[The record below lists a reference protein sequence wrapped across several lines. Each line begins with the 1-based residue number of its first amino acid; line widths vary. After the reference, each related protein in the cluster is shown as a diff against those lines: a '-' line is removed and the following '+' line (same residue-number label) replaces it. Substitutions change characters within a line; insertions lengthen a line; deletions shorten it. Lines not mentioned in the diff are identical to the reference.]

1 MESPETK
8 PPKKLGKGMWLIAWL
23 CLGGLSYQYFDNKVA
38 RQYNPNGVIN
48 HQDQTGSI
56 TLVQNRQGH
65 YVLDGLINE
74 QQVTFMLDTG
84 ATSTVVPQHIA
95 EQIGLTRGYA
105 SQVSTANGVI
115 SVYSTQI
122 KSLSLGALTLY
133 DLSAQINPYM
143 DDDTVLLGMNVLRQ
157 FKLVQQGNEL
167 TISFN

>member
-23 CLGGLSYQYFDNKVA
+23 CLGGLSYQYFDSKIA
-38 RQYNPNGVIN
+38 REYNPNGIIN
-48 HQDQTGSI
+48 HQGKTGSI

-65 YVLDGLINE
+65 YVLDGLIDE
-74 QQVTFMLDTG
+74 HPVTFMLDTG
-84 ATSTVVPQHIA
+84 ATSTVVPQHLA
-95 EQIGLTRGYA
+95 EQIGLTRGYT

-122 KSLSLGALTLY
+122 KSLSLGPLTLY
-133 DLSAQINPYM
+133 DLRAQINPYM